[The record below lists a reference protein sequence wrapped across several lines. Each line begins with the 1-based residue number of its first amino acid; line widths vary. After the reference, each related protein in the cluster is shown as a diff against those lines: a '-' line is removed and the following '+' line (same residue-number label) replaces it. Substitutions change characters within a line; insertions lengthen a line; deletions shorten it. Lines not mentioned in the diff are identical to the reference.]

1 MCLSSSRYQ
10 GEKGRKKGGSAG
22 DGQTDL
28 RFAVPFIGF
37 TSLRLSISEGMS
49 GRNQYS
55 DHLWKS
61 YIVMDVNSLKEKV
74 PGIVPT
80 ICRFYGILIQM
91 YYDDHNPPH
100 FHAIYGDYKAVISIR
115 DFALLEGDL
124 PPKAWGLVM
133 EWAKYHKNELLNE
146 WDLATN
152 KQPLFQIE
160 PLE

>member
-1 MCLSSSRYQ
+1 
-10 GEKGRKKGGSAG
+10 
-22 DGQTDL
+22 
-28 RFAVPFIGF
+28 
-37 TSLRLSISEGMS
+37 
-49 GRNQYS
+49 
-55 DHLWKS
+55 
-61 YIVMDVNSLKEKV
+61 MDVNSLKEKV